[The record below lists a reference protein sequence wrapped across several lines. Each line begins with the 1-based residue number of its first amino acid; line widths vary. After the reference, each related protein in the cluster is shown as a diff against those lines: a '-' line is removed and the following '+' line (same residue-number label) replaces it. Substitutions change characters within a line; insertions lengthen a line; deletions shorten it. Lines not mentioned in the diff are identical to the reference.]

1 MRKVAMMS
9 EETQAR
15 SSEAVSAAA
24 QLRLSG
30 RVTWLPEIELVL
42 SRDYMSMDGNGHV
55 IPGSGEAKIRIAA
68 ERMKM
73 TILQE

>member
-42 SRDYMSMDGNGHV
+42 SRDYMDGTGHV